1 MKVATFLNEKRG
13 KPRRGR
19 LLFLL
24 AAFFAL
30 TTIVA
35 PGPPQIRT
43 ARAEGRLTAEP
54 IALNPEDPDLRRIGA
69 LLFRRGWALRSD
81 VPRFG
86 GISAMHVENGAVTAI
101 SDTGDVLL
109 FDLPGTARPSSVRIV
124 ALPVPYGSPERKRN
138 RDSESLVLAGNA
150 LWVGYERN
158 NLVARYRRSDW
169 RLDGYRQPAPMRRWS
184 RNSGSEAMVR
194 LPDGRFV
201 VFAEGGSRGP
211 TSHVALSDG
220 DPSVATTRWVEGSYR
235 RPPGYRATDAAVLPD
250 GRLLILNRRVSWL
263 AGISTKLVIAEAP
276 AWRAGATIEGR
287 EIATLEA
294 PLAVD
299 NMEALSVVVEGGRT
313 IVRIASDDNFMRIQR
328 TLLLEFELS
337 ERPARGESPRR

>member
-1 MKVATFLNEKRG
+1 M
-13 KPRRGR
+13 RGR
-19 LLFLL
+19 LLLL
-24 AAFFAL
+24 LIAFFAL

-35 PGPPQIRT
+35 PAPPEPRT
-43 ARAEGRLTAEP
+43 ARIEGRLWAEP
-54 IALNPEDPDLRRIGA
+54 VALNSQNPEQRRVGA
-69 LLFRRGWALRSD
+69 LLFRRGWVLRSD
-81 VPRFG
+81 APRFG
-86 GISAMHVENGAVTAI
+86 GISAMHIEHGAVTAI

-109 FDLPGTARPSSVRIV
+109 FDLPRAAGRDRVQIV

-138 RDSESLVLAGNA
+138 RDTESLVLAGTA
-150 LWVGYERN
+150 LWVGFERN

-194 LPDGRFV
+194 LADGRFI
-201 VFAEGGSRGP
+201 VFAEGGSGQP
-211 TSHVALSDG
+211 TSRVALSDG
-220 DPSVATTRWVEGSYR
+220 DPAVAATRWVEGSYR
-235 RPPGYRATDAAVLPD
+235 RPPGYRATDAALLPD

-276 AWRAGATIEGR
+276 PWRAGATIEGR

-299 NMEALSVVVEGGRT
+299 NMEALSVAVEGGRV

-337 ERPARGESPRR
+337 ERAARSESPRR

>member
-1 MKVATFLNEKRG
+1 MKLASFLNGITEA
-13 KPRRGR
+13 RRRRR

-24 AAFFAL
+24 FAFFAL

-35 PGPPQIRT
+35 PEPSQPRA
-43 ARAEGRLTAEP
+43 ARVEGRLTAEP
-54 IALNPEDPDLRRIGA
+54 IALNPDNPRMRRVGA

-81 VPRFG
+81 IPRFG
-86 GISAMHVENGAVTAI
+86 GISAMHVANGAVTAV
-101 SDTGDVLL
+101 SDTGDLLL
-109 FDLPGTARPSSVRIV
+109 FDLPGAGSPRVRIV

-158 NLVARYRRSDW
+158 NLVARYRRTDW
-169 RLDGYRQPAPMRRWS
+169 GLDGYRQPAPMRRWS

-201 VFAEGGSRGP
+201 VFAEGGSGQP
-211 TSHVALSDG
+211 TSRVALSDG
-220 DPSVATTRWVEGSYR
+220 DPAVAATRWVEGAYR

-263 AGISTKLVIAEAP
+263 AGLSAKLVIAEAP

-299 NMEALSVVVEGGRT
+299 NMEALSVAVEGGRT

-337 ERPARGESPRR
+337 EGAARSESPRR